1 MRAHAIRICL
11 GMLVICATMGAQAQE
26 QAQEKIHEL
35 KASPTTVHR
44 SFFDASLKPVLTIDS
59 GDVVRL
65 WTTTGNPR
73 YFESLGVPKEKI
85 PAELFAA
92 FEGAPGE
99 GRDDHTL
106 DGPIAVTGAEMG
118 DTVEIRIRSIELW
131 LPIAAMGF
139 RANRG
144 SLPEDFPYSRDRVF
158 FIDLAKRAIEF
169 APGIVVS

>member
-1 MRAHAIRICL
+1 MKAFIRGKAYGLCL
-11 GMLVICATMGAQAQE
+11 GAAVICATATARGGGQVFAVNPPA
-26 QAQEKIHEL
+26 
-35 KASPTTVHR
+35 PPVPR
-44 SFFDASLKPVLTIDS
+44 GFFDASLKPVLTIDT
-59 GDVVRL
+59 GDIVRL
-65 WTTTGNPR
+65 WTATGNPR

-118 DTVEIRIRSIELW
+118 DTVEIRIRSIDLW

-144 SLPEDFPYSRDRVF
+144 SLPED
-158 FIDLAKRAIEF
+158 
-169 APGIVVS
+169 